1 MNELEIALND
11 TVSYR
16 KLMILLK
23 TQPLPV
29 LRKLA
34 EGKPIPN
41 RIQKAFLLES
51 LAEFYYNRTHDTIA
65 CELTEIMYQCFDRL
79 DTPVCPVDFD
89 CDLNVQKSLME
100 CLIIHIQNKQHSETP
115 IPYCEYTCGIVDR
128 YEHDVRMAS
137 EMLNNRYSHYLE
149 IIGSSCDRVKYYIRK
164 RLNEEDPQDNLIDDI
179 EYTDADSDSSEE
191 PEEWEIET
199 MVLVSPPKV
208 WKYDIRCPICLESQK
223 KRQTILTNCHHSFC
237 QSCFTGFLESAEGQS
252 RPSCP
257 LCRKLIFSMAMP
269 DNK

>member
-1 MNELEIALND
+1 MNELETALND
-11 TVSYR
+11 TVSYK

-34 EGKPIPN
+34 EGKPIPK

-51 LAEFYYNRTHDTIA
+51 LAEFYYNRTHETIA
-65 CELTEIMYQCFDRL
+65 CELTEIMYQCFDRP
-79 DTPVCPVDFD
+79 DSPECPLDFD
-89 CDLNVQKSLME
+89 CDLTIQQSMME
-100 CLIIHIQNKQHSETP
+100 CLIIHIRNKQYSERP
-115 IPYCEYTCGIVDR
+115 IPYCEYTCGLVDR
-128 YEHDVRMAS
+128 YEHDVCMAS
-137 EMLNNRYSHYLE
+137 EMLNNRYFQYLE
-149 IIGSSCDRVKYYIRK
+149 IIGSSCERVKYHIRK
-164 RLNEEDPQDNLIDDI
+164 RLNEAEPQDSLIDDI

-199 MVLVSPPKV
+199 MVLVCPPKV
-208 WKYDIRCPICLESQK
+208 WKGNIRCPICLDSPK
-223 KRQTILTNCHHSFC
+223 KRQTVLTNCQHSFC
-237 QSCFTGFLESAEGQS
+237 HSCFTGFLESSEGQS

-257 LCRKLIFSMAMP
+257 LCRKLIYSMAMP